1 MESLNTNE
9 LIKSF
14 LEEGIAFVHS
24 YLDQNNLVGIE
35 RLKVFEAVR
44 SSIDTTY
51 IVDHTLDRMRE
62 IYEAS
67 ISEAL
72 AIADGDEALI
82 EHANVLSYNLS
93 ANLADCWDDA
103 VEPRTIEHF
112 QAGIVA
118 ANRCLELRKKLKK
131 PPAAMAMAFFTL
143 GVHEYSLQHYAD
155 AEKAWSQK
163 LEYENLQFQAP
174 SEAESD
180 LNVLLSHAL
189 IGLARCSIGVENVD
203 VYNEGIRRLE
213 GARTSNNQ
221 HEVDLFI
228 SELVLLRERHGGF

>member
-14 LEEGIAFVHS
+14 LEEGVASVHR

-35 RLKVFEAVR
+35 RLKLFEAVR
-44 SSIDTTY
+44 SSIDSSY
-51 IVDHTLDRMRE
+51 IDDHKLDRMRE

-103 VEPRTIEHF
+103 VEPRTNEHF
-112 QAGIVA
+112 QAGIAA

-131 PPAAMAMAFFTL
+131 PPVAMAMAFFIL

-163 LEYENLQFQAP
+163 LEHEYLQYQA
-174 SEAESD
+174 SSDTEGD
-180 LNVLLSHAL
+180 LNVLLSQAL
-189 IGLARCSIGVENVD
+189 IGLARCSIGLDNVD
-203 VYNEGIRRLE
+203 VYKDGIRRLE
-213 GARTSNNQ
+213 AARTSSNK